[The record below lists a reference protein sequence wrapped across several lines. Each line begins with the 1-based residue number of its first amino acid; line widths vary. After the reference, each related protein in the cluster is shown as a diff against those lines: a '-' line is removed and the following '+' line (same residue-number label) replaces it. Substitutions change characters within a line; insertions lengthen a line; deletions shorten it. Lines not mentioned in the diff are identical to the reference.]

1 MNTDNIERY
10 LNSFGKYIV
19 KQSKTNLTKGKKN
32 VNKSLYNSINFKVE
46 TTADGFSVQFYM
58 NSYGTFVD
66 KGVSGNKTTQSYR
79 NYKGKNET
87 SPYKYTNKQP
97 PSGIID
103 KWVVKKGIAP
113 RDEKGRFITRKSIS
127 FLIARSIKVRGIKS
141 TSFFQRPLELGL
153 KTFSSDLLEAI
164 REDIIEGLTTVK

>member
-19 KQSKTNLTKGKKN
+19 KQSRTNLTKGKKN

-46 TTADGFSVQFYM
+46 TTADGFSVEFYM

>member
-1 MNTDNIERY
+1 MNTKNIERY
-10 LNSFGKYIV
+10 LDSFGKYVV
-19 KQSKTNLTKGKKN
+19 KQSRTNLTKGKKN
-32 VNKSLYNSINFKVE
+32 VNKSLYNSISFKVE
-46 TTADGFSVQFYM
+46 PSADGFSVEFYM

-66 KGVSGNKTTQSYR
+66 KGVSGNKKRQTYR
-79 NYKGKNET
+79 DYKGKT
-87 SPYKYTNKQP
+87 IVSPYKYTNKQP
-97 PSGIID
+97 PSGIMD

-127 FLIARSIKVRGIKS
+127 FLIARSIKARGIKS

-153 KTFSSDLLEAI
+153 KTFSSDFLEAI

>member
-19 KQSKTNLTKGKKN
+19 KQSRTNLTKGKKN

-46 TTADGFSVQFYM
+46 TTADGFSVEFYM

-79 NYKGKNET
+79 DYKGKNVT

>member
-10 LNSFGKYIV
+10 LNSFGKYVV
-19 KQSKTNLTKGKKN
+19 KQSRTNLTKGKKN

-46 TTADGFSVQFYM
+46 TTADGFNVEFYM

-66 KGVSGNKTTQSYR
+66 KGVSGNKTKQSYR
-79 NYKGKNET
+79 DYKGKNVT